1 MIAIFYLSSFSEL
14 ELKGELAPLDFI
26 ARKLAHMAEYA
37 LLTALLHWPLS
48 YEKLKS
54 PLPVSAIIAF
64 FYAVSDEVHQA
75 FVPGRSARIYD
86 VGVDTLGIIIAVIVI
101 RNIYPKFKHRIFKPS
116 ISK

>member
-37 LLTALLHWPLS
+37 LLTALLFWPLS

-54 PLPVSAIIAF
+54 PHLVSVAVAF
-64 FYAVSDEVHQA
+64 IYAVTDEVHQA
-75 FVPGRSARIYD
+75 FVPGRSARIFD
-86 VGVDTLGIIIAVIVI
+86 IGVDTLGIIIAVIVI
-101 RNIYPKFKHRIFKPS
+101 RYLYQRHGFKNRNDG
-116 ISK
+116 SK